1 MGFSLTDPD
10 GLAIKRTT
18 ILASLEADH
27 RLTAV
32 EVLLGEHLKQ
42 CQKQTAMLAKLAWFG
57 LTANMAILGTLLKI
71 VLHL

>member
-1 MGFSLTDPD
+1 MPLPDPD
-10 GLAIKRTT
+10 DFALKRTAL
-18 ILASLEADH
+18 LASFEADR

-42 CQKQTAMLAKLAWFG
+42 CQKQTAMLAKLAWLG
-57 LTANMAILGTLLKI
+57 LTANLVILGTLLKI